1 LASGAAR
8 DDPGLDRVRAHLDD
22 DLDTPGALAA
32 LDAEAAAGRPVV
44 AGAALLG
51 VTL

>member
-1 LASGAAR
+1 LF
-8 DDPGLDRVRAHLDD
+8 LDD
-22 DLDTPGALAA
+22 DLDTPGALRA